1 MGDKMKEIKKKN
13 FNRVKPSAS
22 SGNRALKEDY
32 SKFRKMD
39 FDQYEKYEMNKMD
52 KESKDEAGFVKEQ
65 RGEQRKKGQQ
75 QKDYQSEARSNGQ
88 QRKEQ
93 QGKEQQGKEQQ
104 GKKQQGKEERGKAQ
118 DRYKK
123 SDSKLAT
130 KHEYKQT
137 SLSRKSEAGMGKKR
151 VSEVTPGKTKRL
163 DDLSDY
169 EDFTPEQKRTMDQ
182 ERRGKSGDRR
192 RSGEKPYK
200 DDLARKGK
208 ESKQDG
214 RKEKTAC
221 PYLRDCGG
229 CNILQKSYETELK
242 GKQKMVEDLIKSFCK
257 VEPIIGMKN
266 PKHYRNKV
274 HVVFD
279 HDRKGNPISGVYEE
293 GTHRVIAI
301 DKCLIHNQKADEIIA
316 SIRGMLKSFKIKTY
330 DEDTGYGLLRHVMV
344 RTGFTSGEI
353 MVVLVLA
360 SPIMPSKNNFVKALR
375 KQHPEITT
383 VVLNVNDKDTSMV
396 LGEKE
401 QVIYGKGY
409 IEDSLCGK
417 VFRISSKSF
426 YQVNPVQTEVL
437 YGKAIEFAGLT
448 GTETVVDAYCGIGTI
463 GIIAADKAKKVIGVE
478 LNKDAVK
485 DAVINAKRNNAG
497 NIAFYQN
504 DASDFMVQMAQQGEK
519 VDVVFMDPP
528 RAGSTE
534 KFMDAVAVLQP
545 SKVVYV
551 SCNPVTLERDLKYFK
566 KKGYQAQR
574 AVPVDMFA
582 WTSHVET
589 VVLLERKAQ

>member
-1 MGDKMKEIKKKN
+1 MLQKGIEANKE
-13 FNRVKPSAS
+13 
-22 SGNRALKEDY
+22 
-32 SKFRKMD
+32 
-39 FDQYEKYEMNKMD
+39 
-52 KESKDEAGFVKEQ
+52 
-65 RGEQRKKGQQ
+65 KKGQQ
-75 QKDYQSEARSNGQ
+75 QKDNKAEPRRNG
-88 QRKEQ
+88 Q
-93 QGKEQQGKEQQ
+93 QGKELQGKS
-104 GKKQQGKEERGKAQ
+104 Q
-118 DRYKK
+118 DRYIK
-123 SDSKLAT
+123 SDSKLT
-130 KHEYKQT
+130 TERDYKQN
-137 SLSRKSEAGMGKKR
+137 SSNRKSEAGTGKKK
-151 VSEVTPGKTKRL
+151 VSESAPGKMKRVNEL
-163 DDLSDY
+163 NDY
-169 EDFTPEQKRTMDQ
+169 EDFTPEQKRAMEQ
-182 ERRGKSGDRR
+182 ERRGKFGDKFGDRR
-192 RSGEKPYK
+192 RSGERSNKY
-200 DDLARKGK
+200 DSASNAKG
-208 ESKQDG
+208 SKQEG

-221 PYLRDCGG
+221 PYLRECGG
-229 CNILQKSYETELK
+229 CNILQKTYEAELK

-401 QVIYGKGY
+401 QVIYGKGF

-437 YGKAIEFAGLT
+437 YGKAIQFAGLT

-478 LNKDAVK
+478 LNRDAVK
-485 DAVINAKRNNAG
+485 DAVINAKRNNAE
-497 NIAFYQN
+497 NIQFYQN
-504 DASDFMVQMAQQGEK
+504 DASDFMVQMAEQGEK

-582 WTSHVET
+582 WTGHVET
-589 VVLLERKAQ
+589 IIMMTKCGSDTKK

>member
-1 MGDKMKEIKKKN
+1 MKDNKKKEIKKKN
-13 FNRVKPSAS
+13 INRVK
-22 SGNRALKEDY
+22 SGTSQAKSALKEDFDRF
-32 SKFRKMD
+32 KKMD
-39 FDQYEKYEMNKMD
+39 FERYEKYELEKMNSDIPSMADLK
-52 KESKDEAGFVKEQ
+52 KEAREKEQ
-65 RGEQRKKGQQ
+65 FGKLKGHSGKSQGQYGKSQGHSGKSQEQHKNAMGNRQALEPDRKNSSATWKADAVKKKGF
-75 QKDYQSEARSNGQ
+75 EA
-88 QRKEQ
+88 K
-93 QGKEQQGKEQQ
+93 QGKV
-104 GKKQQGKEERGKAQ
+104 
-118 DRYKK
+118 
-123 SDSKLAT
+123 
-130 KHEYKQT
+130 
-137 SLSRKSEAGMGKKR
+137 SRFG
-151 VSEVTPGKTKRL
+151 
-163 DDLSDY
+163 DDFSDY
-169 EDFTPEQKRTMDQ
+169 EDFTPEQKKAI
-182 ERRGKSGDRR
+182 GKEKQDKFGDRHSSE
-192 RSGEKPYK
+192 RSNRFKHDKNDKNVK
-200 DDLARKGK
+200 DGARKI
-208 ESKQDG
+208 
-214 RKEKTAC
+214 KTAC
-221 PYLRDCGG
+221 PYLRECGG
-229 CNILQKSYETELK
+229 CNILQKSYEAELK
-242 GKQKMVEDLIKSFCK
+242 DKQKMVEDLIKGFCK

-266 PKHYRNKV
+266 PKNYRNKV

-301 DKCLIHNQKADEIIA
+301 DQCLIHNQKADEIIA

-375 KQHPEITT
+375 KLHPEITT
-383 VVLNVNDKDTSMV
+383 VVINVNDKDTSMV

-409 IEDSLCGK
+409 IEDTLCGK

-426 YQVNPVQTEVL
+426 YQVNPVQTEIL
-437 YGKAIEFAGLT
+437 YGKAIEFAGLS
-448 GTETVVDAYCGIGTI
+448 GKETVVDAYCGIGTI
-463 GIIAADKAKKVIGVE
+463 GIIASDKAKKVIGVE

-485 DAVINAKRNNAG
+485 DAVTNAKRNSAG
-497 NIAFYQN
+497 NIEFYQN
-504 DASDFMVQMAQQGEK
+504 DASDFMVQMAQKGEK

-534 KFMDAVAVLQP
+534 KFIDAVAVLQP

-566 KKGYQAQR
+566 KKGYQAKK

-582 WTSHVET
+582 WTGHVET
-589 VVLLERKAQ
+589 VIKLERQ

>member
-1 MGDKMKEIKKKN
+1 MGDKMKETKKKN
-13 FNRVKPSAS
+13 YNRVKPSAS
-22 SGNRALKEDY
+22 SGNQELKEDY
-32 SKFRKMD
+32 RKFRKMD
-39 FDQYEKYEMNKMD
+39 FDQYEKYELGKMD
-52 KESKDEAGFVKEQ
+52 TDSKGEAGYTKNAPA
-65 RGEQRKKGQQ
+65 KT
-75 QKDYQSEARSNGQ
+75 QKNGQ
-88 QRKEQ
+88 QRNPAVEARRNGQ
-93 QGKEQQGKEQQ
+93 QGKGIQGKEL
-104 GKKQQGKEERGKAQ
+104 QGKELQKKEVPGKPQ
-118 DRYKK
+118 GRYKK
-123 SDSKLAT
+123 SDA
-130 KHEYKQT
+130 
-137 SLSRKSEAGMGKKR
+137 A
-151 VSEVTPGKTKRL
+151 PGKAKRFEE
-163 DDLSDY
+163 SGVY
-169 EDFTPEQKRTMDQ
+169 EDFTPEQKKAMEQ
-182 ERRGKSGDRR
+182 ERRGKFGDRR
-192 RSGEKPYK
+192 RFEDKPNKY
-200 DDLARKGK
+200 DAPRKGDK
-208 ESKQDG
+208 AKLEG

-221 PYLRDCGG
+221 PYLRECGG
-229 CNILQKSYETELK
+229 CNILRKSYEEELK

-330 DEDTGYGLLRHVMV
+330 DEDSGYGLLRHVMV

-375 KQHPEITT
+375 KLHPEITT

-396 LGEKE
+396 LGERE

-426 YQVNPVQTEVL
+426 YQVNPAQTEIL
-437 YGKAIEFAGLT
+437 YGKAIEFARLT

-478 LNKDAVK
+478 LNRDAVK
-485 DAVINAKRNNAG
+485 DAVTNAKRNNAG
-497 NIAFYQN
+497 NIEFYQN

-545 SKVVYV
+545 GKVVYV

-566 KKGYQAQR
+566 KKGYVAQK

-582 WTSHVET
+582 WTGHVES
-589 VVLLERKAQ
+589 VVLMTYCNLGKKK

>member
-1 MGDKMKEIKKKN
+1 MGDKMKERKKKN
-13 FNRVKPSAS
+13 YNRVKPSPS
-22 SGNRALKEDY
+22 TGNRALKEDY

-39 FDQYEKYEMNKMD
+39 FDQYEKYEMSKMEKD
-52 KESKDEAGFVKEQ
+52 ARVESELTKEPQIGQGKKGQPREGDSSRGQRNADAKVQGNAVVKEQ
-65 RGEQRKKGQQ
+65 RNAS
-75 QKDYQSEARSNGQ
+75 D
-88 QRKEQ
+88 
-93 QGKEQQGKEQQ
+93 
-104 GKKQQGKEERGKAQ
+104 KAQ
-118 DRYKK
+118 RNTLTQAQGIREQKNSALPRAK
-123 SDSKLAT
+123 AELSG
-130 KHEYKQT
+130 
-137 SLSRKSEAGMGKKR
+137 SRKN
-151 VSEVTPGKTKRL
+151 TPKATPDKTKRT
-163 DDLSDY
+163 DEFSDY
-169 EDFTPEQKRTMDQ
+169 EDFTPEQKRALEQ
-182 ERRGKSGDRR
+182 ERKGKFGDRR
-192 RSGEKPYK
+192 RPGEKLNKY
-200 DDLARKGK
+200 DSVRKSDVK
-208 ESKQDG
+208 KQEG

-221 PYLRDCGG
+221 PYLRECGG
-229 CNILQKSYETELK
+229 CNILQKSYEEELK
-242 GKQKMVEDLIKSFCK
+242 GKQKMVEDLIKGFCK

-293 GTHRVIAI
+293 GTHRVIGI

-330 DEDTGYGLLRHVMV
+330 DEDSGYGLLRHVMV

-375 KQHPEITT
+375 KLHPEITT

-426 YQVNPVQTEVL
+426 YQVNPAQTEVL

-463 GIIAADKAKKVIGVE
+463 GIIAAEKAKKVIGVE

-497 NIAFYQN
+497 NIEFYQN
-504 DASDFMVQMAQQGEK
+504 DASDFMVQLAQQGEK
-519 VDVVFMDPP
+519 VEVVFMDPP

-545 SKVVYV
+545 GKVVYV
-551 SCNPVTLERDLKYFK
+551 SCNPVTLERDLRYFK
-566 KKGYQAQR
+566 KKGYVVKR

-582 WTSHVET
+582 WTGHCEIIVEIC
-589 VVLLERKAQ
+589 LK